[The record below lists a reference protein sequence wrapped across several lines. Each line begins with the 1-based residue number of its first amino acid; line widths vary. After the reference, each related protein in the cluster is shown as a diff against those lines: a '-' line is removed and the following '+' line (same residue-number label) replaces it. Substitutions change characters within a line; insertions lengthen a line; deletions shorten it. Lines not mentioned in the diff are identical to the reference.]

1 MCKPCLELF
10 SVMKKY
16 SYVGIS
22 FIVLIF
28 GIIFIPKI
36 VNRVKGSSIVKND
49 RMSASNPVANEKL
62 AYIKLNDTPKKV
74 PEFAFLNQDSLL
86 ITNHDY
92 LGKVYVAEF
101 FFTSCPTIC
110 PKMSRNLVY
119 LQNQLLDSKD
129 FGVASFTIN
138 PKFDTP
144 GRLKKYAENYK
155 VTNPDW
161 HFLTGDREQIYDLAN
176 AGFNIYAAENA
187 DVPGGF
193 EHNGYFALIDQ
204 QGYVRSRYDASGNPI
219 IYYRGTIAVDEK
231 IDDDGEEEQITIL
244 LEDIKKLLKKN
255 E

>member
-1 MCKPCLELF
+1 
-10 SVMKKY
+10 MKKY

-22 FIVLIF
+22 FVILIF
-28 GIIFIPKI
+28 GIIFIPRI
-36 VNRVKGSSIVKND
+36 INRVKTSSVVKND
-49 RMSASNPVANEKL
+49 RMSASNPVANKKL
-62 AYIKLNDTPKKV
+62 SYIKINDKPKKV
-74 PEFAFLNQDSLL
+74 PEFAFLNQDSIL

-92 LGKVYVAEF
+92 IGKVYIAEF

-110 PKMSRNLVY
+110 PKMTRNLVY
-119 LQNQLLDSKD
+119 LQDKLKGYED

-144 GRLKKYAENYK
+144 TRLKKYAENYK

-161 HFLTGDREQIYDLAN
+161 HFLTGDREDIYDLAN
-176 AGFNIYAAENA
+176 AGFNIYAAENP

-204 QGYVRSRYDASGNPI
+204 EGYIRSRYDASGNPL
-219 IYYRGTIAVDEK
+219 IYYRGTIGVEERVDEN
-231 IDDDGEEEQITIL
+231 GEEEQITIL
-244 LEDIKKLLKKN
+244 LEDIKKLLKKD

>member
-1 MCKPCLELF
+1 
-10 SVMKKY
+10 MKKN
-16 SYVGIS
+16 SYIGIS
-22 FIVLIF
+22 FIILVF

-36 VNRVKGSSIVKND
+36 MNRIKSTSIVKND

-62 AYIKLNDTPKKV
+62 SYIKLNGTPKKV
-74 PEFAFLNQDSLL
+74 PEFAFLDQDSIL

-92 LGKVYVAEF
+92 KGKVYIAEF

-110 PKMSRNLVY
+110 PKMNKNLVY
-119 LQNQLLDSKD
+119 LQNKLKDDED

-144 GRLKKYAENYK
+144 KRLKKYAEKYK
-155 VTNPDW
+155 VTDPDW
-161 HFLTGDREQIYDLAN
+161 HFMTGDREDIYELAN
-176 AGFNIYAAENA
+176 AGFNIYAAENP

-204 QGYVRSRYDASGNPI
+204 EGYIRSRYDASGNPI
-219 IYYRGTIAVDEK
+219 IYYRGTIGVKEKVDEN
-231 IDDDGEEEQITIL
+231 GEEEQITIL
-244 LEDIKKLLKKN
+244 LEDIKKLLDKN

>member
-1 MCKPCLELF
+1 
-10 SVMKKY
+10 MKKY

-22 FIVLIF
+22 FIILLF

-36 VNRVKGSSIVKND
+36 INRVKDASIVKND
-49 RMSASNPVANEKL
+49 RMSANNPVANEKL
-62 AYIKLNDTPKKV
+62 SYIKINGEPRKV
-74 PEFAFLNQDSLL
+74 PEFAFLNQDSIL

-92 LGKVYVAEF
+92 KGKVYVAEF

-110 PKMSRNLVY
+110 PKMNRNLVY
-119 LQNQLLDSKD
+119 LQNKLKKYED

-144 GRLKKYAENYK
+144 TRLKKYAENYK
-155 VTNPDW
+155 VVDPDW
-161 HFLTGDREQIYDLAN
+161 HFLTGDREDLYDLAN
-176 AGFNIYAAENA
+176 AGFNIYAAENP

-204 QGYVRSRYDASGNPI
+204 DGYIRSRYDASGNPI
-219 IYYRGTIAVDEK
+219 IYYRGTIGIDEK
-231 IDDDGEEEQITIL
+231 KDDNGEEEQITIL
-244 LEDIKKLLKKN
+244 LQDIKKLLDTN